1 MDENKLTVNLN
12 GNNIIIEV
20 IDILEN
26 NVNGKNYIIY
36 NIEGNDDMF
45 YASILEED
53 ENSYTL
59 KEIKNVEEGK
69 MIESY
74 LENLNNENGEL

>member
-36 NIEGNDDMF
+36 NIEGNDDVF

-69 MIESY
+69 MIENY

>member
-69 MIESY
+69 MIENY